1 MGHAV
6 CYITLAIGLVT
17 VYWIWDYVRKFGKN

>member
-17 VYWIWDYVRKFGKN
+17 AYWIWDYVRKFGKN